1 MYNDFIVKAKDIKG
15 INKDYVKYKKL
26 LEKETDLVKQLKYK
40 RLLRELEYKKM
51 DIDFQLLN
59 ISISH
64 KAGEL
69 HKKVFIDRFINNIP
83 ADRLIDKYNVS
94 RSTIY
99 KILRKAIEIFESD
112 ICCI

>member
-1 MYNDFIVKAKDIKG
+1 
-15 INKDYVKYKKL
+15 
-26 LEKETDLVKQLKYK
+26 
-40 RLLRELEYKKM
+40 M
-51 DIDFQLLN
+51 DIDFQVLN

-83 ADRLIDKYNVS
+83 ADRLVDKYNVS

-99 KILRKAIEIFESD
+99 NILRKAIEIFESD